1 MASGRTVEPA
11 FDIVPT
17 RLAMK
22 AMRDNGY
29 KNAAYAIAELV
40 DNAVQAKAKCV
51 ELLCKE
57 DEELVTQRTR
67 RRVQEIAVIDN
78 GKGMSAEILRKALQ
92 FGNGERLDD
101 RSGIGRFG
109 MGLPNSSI
117 SQARRVDVWTWQKG
131 FKSAI
136 HSYLDLDEIDTGDM
150 GEVPE
155 PSKAPIP
162 KAWTRHS
169 STLSESESGTLVLW
183 SKLDRCDWRTAHAIF
198 KNSEFTIGRIYRR
211 FIAREK
217 VRIRMAAFMEGAT
230 SCHFEEDV
238 RANDPMYLMEGTSCP
253 EPFSSEAMF
262 EPYGEPHEIKT
273 QVGKRIYTVTVRYSV
288 AKKAARSGHNEGGTS
303 YGKHAANNVGVSI
316 MRADRELELQTD
328 WCIGFDTRER
338 WWGVE
343 VEFPPALDEVFGV
356 PNNKQG
362 ARILAEFAKL
372 ELSQIASREGYDSE
386 TELREEWTTS
396 NDARMVLVHVKASIE
411 NNLDAI
417 RKSIK
422 AQAERSRSHGR
433 HADTNSAEVRGTKA
447 TKERQ
452 DEGHTGSTD
461 KDEQLPPEQRKAGIA
476 KDLTDQGLSPDE
488 AKTRATSIVSDGRK
502 YEFYETDLHT
512 PELFTVRG
520 KTGAILIGLNTTH
533 PGYTHLVELM
543 KTDDGDSL
551 TAEELRSRLGQ
562 AYEGLKLLLEA
573 WARYE
578 DELTDPRKKEQAQN
592 TRLDWGRV
600 ARDFFR

>member
-1 MASGRTVEPA
+1 MASGRSVEPA

-40 DNAVQAKAKCV
+40 DNAVQAKAKSV

-57 DEELVTQRTR
+57 DEELVTHRTR
-67 RRVQEIAVIDN
+67 RRVQEIAVVDD
-78 GKGMSAEILRKALQ
+78 GKGMTADILRKALQ

-117 SQARRVDVWTWQKG
+117 SQARRVDVWSWQNG

-136 HSYLDLDEIDTGDM
+136 HSYLDLDEIDAGDM
-150 GEVPE
+150 GEVPA
-155 PSKAPIP
+155 PSKTTIP
-162 KAWTRHS
+162 KVWARHS
-169 STLSESESGTLVLW
+169 ATMSTSESGTLVVW

-211 FIAREK
+211 FIARQK
-217 VRIRMAAFMEGAT
+217 VRIRMAAFMDGAS
-230 SCHFEEDV
+230 SCDFDEDV
-238 RANDPMYLMEGTSCP
+238 RANDPMYLMDGTSCP
-253 EPFSSEAMF
+253 APFDSEAMF

-273 QVGKRIYTVTVRYSV
+273 QIGKRIYTVTVRFSV
-288 AKKAARSGHNEGGTS
+288 AKKSARSGHNEGGTN
-303 YGKHAANNVGVSI
+303 YGKHAANNVGVSV

-343 VEFPPALDEVFGV
+343 VEFPPALDEIFGV

-362 ARILAEFAKL
+362 ARTLAEFAKL

-386 TELREEWTTS
+386 TELRDEWTAS

-422 AQAERSRSHGR
+422 AQAERSRSQGR
-433 HADTNSAEVRGTKA
+433 HKDPNSAEVRGTKA

-452 DEGHTGSTD
+452 EGGYEGSTD
-461 KDEQLPPEQRKAGIA
+461 KEEKLPPAQREAGIA
-476 KDLTDQGLSPDE
+476 KDLTDQGLSPGE
-488 AKTRATSIVSDGRK
+488 AKDRATSIVSDGRK
-502 YEFYETDLHT
+502 FEFYETDLHT

-533 PGYTHLVELM
+533 PGYAHLVELM
-543 KTDDGDSL
+543 KTDDTASL
-551 TAEELRSRLGQ
+551 SADELRDRLGQ